1 VSGGFDADGTLN
13 PPLDPATRSNR
24 GARAPKRVRGVAAIA
39 RELSL
44 KTIAEGVEDA
54 VTYPMLGDYRID
66 PAQGFL
72 LGQPTAVAD
81 AG

>member
-1 VSGGFDADGTLN
+1 VG
-13 PPLDPATRSNR
+13 
-24 GARAPKRVRGVAAIA
+24 AIA

-54 VTYPMLGDYRID
+54 VTDRMLGDYRID
-66 PAQGFL
+66 QAQGFL
-72 LGQPTAVAD
+72 LGRPTAAAD